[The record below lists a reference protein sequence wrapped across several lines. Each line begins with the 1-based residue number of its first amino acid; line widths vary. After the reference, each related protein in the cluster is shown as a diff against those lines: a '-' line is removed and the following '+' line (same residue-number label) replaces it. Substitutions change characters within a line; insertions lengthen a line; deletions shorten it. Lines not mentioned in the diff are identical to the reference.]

1 MQDHLQ
7 GEAPGNALQTRY
19 PFGRRATSRQEPAA
33 HDLPPAEGEHR
44 EPRQHGPEE
53 PDNEEGLEAGTS
65 QVKGGAADEA
75 RCRGDSG
82 LDRYQVEAV
91 QQLKHAMRGADAR
104 QEQDTGAIRSEE
116 NTSELPSLKT

>member
-65 QVKGGAADEA
+65 HVKGGAADEA
-75 RCRGDSG
+75 RCRGSSG
-82 LDRYQVEAV
+82 LERYPVEAGP
-91 QQLKHAMRGADAR
+91 QLNPATRGAATR
-104 QEQDTGAIRSEE
+104 PEQRTGANNE
-116 NTSELPSLKT
+116 